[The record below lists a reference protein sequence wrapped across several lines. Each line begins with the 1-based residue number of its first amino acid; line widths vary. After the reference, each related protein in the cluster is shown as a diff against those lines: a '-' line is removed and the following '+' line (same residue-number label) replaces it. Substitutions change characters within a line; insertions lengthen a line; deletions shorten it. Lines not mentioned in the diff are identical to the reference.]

1 MTMAVG
7 AFAIAFNA
15 FGSRYLPVFEVIILV
30 MFFVGFLVAVVPLWV
45 LAPRA
50 SVGDVFGKFE
60 NWGGWS
66 SMGGACVVGQM
77 AASAAFIVSVCRIR
91 GEEHLIDILQGVD
104 SAVHMAEEV
113 KNASRTVP
121 RMGR

>member
-30 MFFVGFLVAVVPLWV
+30 MFFVGFLVAVIPLWV

-50 SVGDVFGKFE
+50 STGDVFGKFE

-66 SMGGACVVGQM
+66 SMGGACIVGQM
-77 AASAAFIVSVCRIR
+77 AASAAFIVSIIPWSWKR
-91 GEEHLIDILQGVD
+91 GFC
-104 SAVHMAEEV
+104 
-113 KNASRTVP
+113 
-121 RMGR
+121 